1 MTKDALAIHNDSQF
15 VSKSRSGEKVLKVG
29 ISKYKVTVP
38 SFHTYFIV
46 AENEKEALNKFLDS
60 VGGVNEAEYVEYD
73 FDEDDPSTDID
84 VIWEDDIYEE

>member
-1 MTKDALAIHNDSQF
+1 MTKDALDIHNDSQF
-15 VSKSRSGEKVLKVG
+15 VSKSRSGKKVL
-29 ISKYKVTVP
+29 SKYRVTVP

-60 VGGVNEAEYVEYD
+60 VGGVNVAEYVEYD
-73 FDEDDPSTDID
+73 FDENDPSTDID